1 MVHTI
6 NDQDPPWMNDKWYYE
21 IKNVSKT
28 RIHKAFLKDGKKP
41 GDYMK
46 LQIANWPFKTY
57 CGKEEWI
64 SLLNLMIL
72 SHILKLIGQCLK
84 LLTMVKRF
92 PLYLPF

>member
-1 MVHTI
+1 MI
-6 NDQDPPWMNDKWYYE
+6 NDI
-21 IKNVSKT
+21 IKLKMFEKQE
-28 RIHKAFLKDGKKP
+28 IHKAFLKDGRKP
-41 GDYMK
+41 GNYMK

-64 SLLNLMIL
+64 SLSNLMIL